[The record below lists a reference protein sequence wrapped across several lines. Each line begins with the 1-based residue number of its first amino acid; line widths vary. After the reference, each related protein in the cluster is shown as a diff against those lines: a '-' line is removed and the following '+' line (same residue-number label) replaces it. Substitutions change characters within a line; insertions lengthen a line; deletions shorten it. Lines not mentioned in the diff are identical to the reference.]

1 MDARALSLCVFS
13 RTRWSICAAIDLMAV
28 SVSVVLLLLLLASM
42 QMRNRAL
49 KPSHAIT
56 CVLLG
61 FCLAST
67 SLAPTI
73 ESTLASTAAL
83 VSTIRP

>member
-1 MDARALSLCVFS
+1 
-13 RTRWSICAAIDLMAV
+13 MAV
-28 SVSVVLLLLLLASM
+28 SVSVVLLLLVLAALM
-42 QMRNRAL
+42 MRNKSL
-49 KPSHAIT
+49 KPSHAII

-73 ESTLASTAAL
+73 QSTMNSTASL

>member
-1 MDARALSLCVFS
+1 MV
-13 RTRWSICAAIDLMAV
+13 V
-28 SVSVVLLLLLLASM
+28 SVSVVLLLLVLAGM
-42 QMRNRAL
+42 QMHNRSL

-61 FCLAST
+61 FCLASS

-73 ESTLASTAAL
+73 QSTLTSTASL
-83 VSTIRP
+83 VGTIHP

>member
-1 MDARALSLCVFS
+1 MV
-13 RTRWSICAAIDLMAV
+13 V
-28 SVSVVLLLLLLASM
+28 SVSVVLLLVLLATM
-42 QMRNRAL
+42 LMRNHAL
-49 KPSHAIT
+49 KPSHALL

-73 ESTLASTAAL
+73 SSTLTSAADL
-83 VSTIRP
+83 VSTLRP

>member
-1 MDARALSLCVFS
+1 MVV
-13 RTRWSICAAIDLMAV
+13 T
-28 SVSVVLLLLLLASM
+28 VSVVLLLFALTTTH
-42 QMRNRAL
+42 MRHRSL

-61 FCLAST
+61 FSLAST

-73 ESTLASTAAL
+73 ESTLVSTASL
-83 VSTIRP
+83 VGTIHP

>member
-1 MDARALSLCVFS
+1 
-13 RTRWSICAAIDLMAV
+13 MAV
-28 SVSVVLLLLLLASM
+28 SVSVVLLLFVLTALM
-42 QMRNRAL
+42 MRNKSL
-49 KPSHAIT
+49 KASHAVI

-61 FCLAST
+61 FCLSST

-73 ESTLASTAAL
+73 QSTMNSTASL